1 MLIVIYKFIKIFLI
15 SFHLLLLLFRSSDDG
30 PVHSL
35 VDLLTIDSCQTV
47 LVPVVPDVDEVAVC
61 CVCPDLVAVAP
72 NDVLEVRTL
81 ITRLEMMASVV
92 ESGRVEGNPEVLARL
107 MGRSLSDR

>member
-1 MLIVIYKFIKIFLI
+1 M
-15 SFHLLLLLFRSSDDG
+15 FRSSDDV

-35 VDLLTIDSCQTV
+35 VDLLTIDSCQIV

-61 CVCPDLVAVAP
+61 CVCLDPVAVAP

-92 ESGRVEGNPEVLARL
+92 ESGRVE
-107 MGRSLSDR
+107 